1 MYSRYPNRTPR
12 PSKLP
17 ENYSGN
23 AFRKEPPPET
33 VDRPCPPDPPPP
45 PPPMMA
51 LLPKPDRKPPHPERP
66 PHGQVGSLLENIQ
79 FEEALLIGLILL
91 LAGSDQSSDLT
102 MMLALLLLCG

>member
-1 MYSRYPNRTPR
+1 MYSRYPNRPAR
-12 PSKLP
+12 PTKLP

-23 AFRKEPPPET
+23 AFRKAPPPET
-33 VDRPCPPDPPPP
+33 VDRPCPADPPPP
-45 PPPMMA
+45 PMA
-51 LLPKPDRKPPHPERP
+51 LLPKPDRKPPHPDRP
-66 PHGQVGSLLENIQ
+66 LFGPVGSLLESVS

>member
-1 MYSRYPNRTPR
+1 MYSRSPNRPPR
-12 PSKLP
+12 PTKLP

-23 AFRKEPPPET
+23 AFRKAPPPET
-33 VDRPCPPDPPPP
+33 VDRPRPVDPPPP
-45 PPPMMA
+45 PMPPMV
-51 LLPKPDRKPPHPERP
+51 LLPKPPHPERP
-66 PHGQVGSLLENIQ
+66 SHGQPGSILDNIQ

>member
-1 MYSRYPNRTPR
+1 MYSRSPNRPPR
-12 PSKLP
+12 PAKLP

-23 AFRKEPPPET
+23 AFRKVPPPET
-33 VDRPCPPDPPPP
+33 VDRPCPPDPPP
-45 PPPMMA
+45 MA
-51 LLPKPDRKPPHPERP
+51 LLPKPPHPDRP
-66 PHGQVGSLLENIQ
+66 ILGQVGSLLDGLS